1 MPGETMILHEHPH
14 WWFFWKQ
21 VFAGIGVIVLA
32 ALFAWLSWLDTF
44 AVWIVVLAF
53 FVWLLNTIYQFAQ
66 WQTTRFAI
74 TDQRVAY
81 QSGFFHRRGVSI
93 PLNRVNN
100 VNFSQN
106 LMARLLNNGIVII
119 ESAGESGDSVFENIP
134 DPEHVRNI
142 IFAQVEAD
150 EVADSK
156 RTAKDLRDAM
166 QGTPLEPPPAEI
178 IRSTTATAGQPFT
191 SSVAPSTLVSAT
203 DEPTLRSM
211 PPLTMIIVM
220 PSAPMATMTVCD
232 KTVFRL
238 ATPMNAFN
246 PSNGQFLAVAHQP
259 PA

>member
-1 MPGETMILHEHPH
+1 MADHT
-14 WWFFWKQ
+14 
-21 VFAGIGVIVLA
+21 
-32 ALFAWLSWLDTF
+32 
-44 AVWIVVLAF
+44 
-53 FVWLLNTIYQFAQ
+53 
-66 WQTTRFAI
+66 FAI

-166 QGTPLEPPPAEI
+166 QGTPLEPPPAPGTSSTADRLQQLTELRDKGLVTPEEFEAKRQEI
-178 IRSTTATAGQPFT
+178 VGDLSARRPQTGGCTPTAGHRR
-191 SSVAPSTLVSAT
+191 SVV
-203 DEPTLRSM
+203 SM
-211 PPLTMIIVM
+211 PPGESTIVADDRGSLD
-220 PSAPMATMTVCD
+220 P
-232 KTVFRL
+232 
-238 ATPMNAFN
+238 
-246 PSNGQFLAVAHQP
+246 
-259 PA
+259 

>member
-21 VFAGIGVIVLA
+21 VFAGVGVILLA

-150 EVADSK
+150 EMADSK

-166 QGTPLEPPPAEI
+166 QGTPLEPPPAP
-178 IRSTTATAGQPFT
+178 GT
-191 SSVAPSTLVSAT
+191 SSTADRLQQLTELRDKGLVTPEEFEAKRQ
-203 DEPTLRSM
+203 E
-211 PPLTMIIVM
+211 IVG
-220 PSAPMATMTVCD
+220 D
-232 KTVFRL
+232 L
-238 ATPMNAFN
+238 
-246 PSNGQFLAVAHQP
+246 
-259 PA
+259 